1 MKKGPF
7 KMKGFSGFGNSPV
20 KSNGE
25 GKAASDKLKNFK
37 ISKESYDTNVKR
49 QKDQGKP
56 DLDFDDFLREK
67 GFTEPG
73 INIINEG
80 KMQTFKKDRQ
90 AISDTIKAYEY
101 QNRPKIK

>member
-25 GKAASDKLKNFK
+25 GKAASDRLKNVK
-37 ISKESYDTNVKR
+37 ISKESYDANVKR

-56 DLDFDDFLREK
+56 DLAFDDFLREK
-67 GFTEPG
+67 GFKENQ
-73 INIINEG
+73 INLINEG
-80 KMQTFKKDRQ
+80 KMRNFKQDKQ
-90 AISDTIKAYEY
+90 AISDTINAYKF
-101 QNRPKIK
+101 QNLPKIK